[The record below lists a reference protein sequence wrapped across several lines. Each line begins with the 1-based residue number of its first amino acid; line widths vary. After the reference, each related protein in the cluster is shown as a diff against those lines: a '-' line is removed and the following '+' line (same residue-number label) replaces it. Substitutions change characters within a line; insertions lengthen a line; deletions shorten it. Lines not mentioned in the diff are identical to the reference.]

1 MKDSI
6 RFKLVRGLICLVL
19 FFVMLSWV
27 LNNVFLED
35 YYLYN
40 KKNTLLDNLKK
51 IDGLYEHNN
60 DTMYLELEKIER
72 MKGLHIVIVDR
83 DFNIVY
89 DSMQKKA
96 GSSPRARFR
105 LPERNI
111 QNAPEFFIREKVAQL
126 RNEGTIIENGKDIRM
141 GSNFLSLF
149 STLYNGDYIYLNT
162 AVAAIEENVDV
173 ANEFFLF
180 TGAITLLTGSIFI
193 FLFARKFTKPI
204 LKLNSIAQRMSTLD
218 FSERYNLTTKDE
230 IAQLGQSI
238 NSLSEQLEESIT
250 ELRDANEML
259 KEDIEKERKI
269 DEMRKEFIS
278 SVSHELKTPIA
289 LIQGYAEG
297 LKINVN
303 DDEENKNFYCDV
315 IVDEACKMNK
325 LVKQLLGL
333 SQIQSGE
340 LILDRSDFKILN
352 LIEQVVKKN
361 DLIFKEK
368 GISLS
373 VEKNV
378 DVMVNADYDR
388 IEQIFSNYI
397 NNAINHVDN
406 NGIIR
411 VFVNTFGS
419 KCVVSVYNS
428 GQNIKEEHLEKIWTS
443 FYKIDKSRTREYG
456 GSGLGLSIVKAIQQA
471 HCNDYGV
478 KNAEGGVEFW
488 FNLDLV
494 DGCL

>member
-1 MKDSI
+1 MKGSI
-6 RFKLVRGLICLVL
+6 RFRLVRGLICLVL
-19 FFVMLSWV
+19 FFVVMSWL
-27 LNNVFLED
+27 LNNVFLEK

-51 IDGLYEHNN
+51 IDELYEYNN

-96 GSSPRARFR
+96 GSSPRVRFR
-105 LPERNI
+105 IPERNM
-111 QNAPEFFIREKVAQL
+111 QNAAEFLIKDMAERLK
-126 RNEGTIIENGKDIRM
+126 NEGTIIENGKDIRM
-141 GSNFLSLF
+141 GSNFLRLY

-162 AVAAIEENVDV
+162 AVAAIEENVKV
-173 ANEFFLF
+173 ANEFFVF
-180 TGAITLLTGSIFI
+180 TGIITLLAGSIFI
-193 FLFARKFTKPI
+193 YLFARKFTKPI

-218 FSERYNLTTKDE
+218 FSERYNVTTNDE

-238 NSLSEQLEESIT
+238 NSLSEQLEESIS
-250 ELRDANEML
+250 ELRDANEKL
-259 KEDIEKERKI
+259 KEDIEKKRKI

-278 SVSHELKTPIA
+278 NVSHELKTPIA

-297 LKINVN
+297 LKLNVN
-303 DDEENKNFYCDV
+303 DDEESKNFYCDV
-315 IVDEACKMNK
+315 IADEACKMNK
-325 LVKQLLGL
+325 LVKQLLEL

-340 LILDRSDFKILN
+340 LILDRSDFSILN

-368 GISLS
+368 GINLS
-373 VEKNV
+373 IEKSV
-378 DVMVNADYDR
+378 DVIVNADYDR
-388 IEQIFSNYI
+388 IEQVFSNYL
-397 NNAINHVDN
+397 NNAINHVDKH
-406 NGIIR
+406 GIIR
-411 VFVNTFGS
+411 VLVNIDRS
-419 KCVVSVYNS
+419 KCIVSVYNS
-428 GQNIKEEHLEKIWTS
+428 GQNIGEEHLEKIWTS

-471 HCNDYGV
+471 HCNDCGV

-494 DGCL
+494 DKCS

>member
-35 YYLYN
+35 YYLHN

-51 IDGLYEHNN
+51 IDDLYEHND

-72 MKGLHIVIVDR
+72 MKGLHIVILDR

-89 DSMQKKA
+89 DSMQKKV

-111 QNAPEFFIREKVAQL
+111 QNATEFFIREKVDQL

-141 GSNFLSLF
+141 GSNFLSLY

-162 AVAAIEENVDV
+162 AVAAIEENVNV

-180 TGAITLLTGSIFI
+180 TGAITLLAGSIFI

-250 ELRDANEML
+250 ELRDANEKL

-303 DDEENKNFYCDV
+303 NDEENKNFYCDV

-325 LVKQLLGL
+325 LVKQLLEL

-352 LIEQVVKKN
+352 LIEQVLKKN

-373 VEKNV
+373 VEKSV

-388 IEQIFSNYI
+388 IEQIFSNYL

-406 NGIIR
+406 NGVIK
-411 VFVNTFGS
+411 VLVDTVGS
-419 KCVVSVYNS
+419 KCVLSVYNS

-488 FNLDLV
+488 FDLDLG
-494 DGCL
+494 DS

>member
-1 MKDSI
+1 
-6 RFKLVRGLICLVL
+6 
-19 FFVMLSWV
+19 
-27 LNNVFLED
+27 
-35 YYLYN
+35 
-40 KKNTLLDNLKK
+40 
-51 IDGLYEHNN
+51 
-60 DTMYLELEKIER
+60 
-72 MKGLHIVIVDR
+72 
-83 DFNIVY
+83 
-89 DSMQKKA
+89 
-96 GSSPRARFR
+96 
-105 LPERNI
+105 
-111 QNAPEFFIREKVAQL
+111 
-126 RNEGTIIENGKDIRM
+126 M
-141 GSNFLSLF
+141 GSNFLSVF

-173 ANEFFLF
+173 ANKFFVF
-180 TGAITLLTGSIFI
+180 TGAITLLTGGIFI
-193 FLFARKFTKPI
+193 FLFSRKFTKPI
-204 LKLNSIAQRMSTLD
+204 LQLNSIAQRMSTLD
-218 FSERYNLTTKDE
+218 FSERYTVTTRDE

-250 ELRDANEML
+250 ELRDANEQL

-297 LKINVN
+297 LKVNVN

-325 LVKQLLGL
+325 LVKQLLEL

-373 VEKNV
+373 IEKSV

-388 IEQIFSNYI
+388 IEQIFSNYL
-397 NNAINHVDN
+397 NNAINHADN
-406 NGIIR
+406 HRIIR
-411 VFVNTFGS
+411 VSVNTAGS
-419 KCVVSVYNS
+419 KCVVLVYNS
-428 GQNIKEEHLEKIWTS
+428 GQNINEEHLEKIWTS

-456 GSGLGLSIVKAIQQA
+456 GTGLGLSIVKAIQQA
-471 HCNDYGV
+471 HSNDYGV
-478 KNAEGGVEFW
+478 KNVEGGVEFW

-494 DGCL
+494 EECS